1 MVNSTQQV
9 NWRGDKFI
17 CIPVVRTPSLSNW
30 TIAPSHNKSKHT
42 YIETAAASGQMTFEI
57 IRRLY
62 DLYSFRDYL
71 EVARFLF
78 GNPDVSPFLFEAY
91 VQIAAKMTGVSR
103 SVLEVVKDPDDGSE
117 MLFLV
122 LPTKLSVV
130 EARKMLADLDEAWW
144 LDACTIIGS
153 KFGIDLEFI

>member
-1 MVNSTQQV
+1 
-9 NWRGDKFI
+9 
-17 CIPVVRTPSLSNW
+17 
-30 TIAPSHNKSKHT
+30 
-42 YIETAAASGQMTFEI
+42 MTFEI